1 MVLESMNILTMLYS
15 SQEDMLNN
23 AVNGLILTHPDTV
36 ALAQR
41 LRTDVSTLREL
52 SERHIHSHDQ
62 DVFCG
67 ILHELSVLCRLPT
80 EKTSRHAM
88 NQMVID
94 NSNVIGIMINVI
106 KSDYPQ
112 ESKTLVAVFDFLAAL
127 AFKNEKV
134 QTELFDFVNDMLR
147 CTSSDQ
153 SEDEENGEATFRLLV
168 MILTF
173 PFCSMRKA
181 HEWVPLPDCAWSILI
196 HSSLLSITLVSLVC
210 HTALNC
216 CVWSV
221 CSASPSV
228 S

>member
-15 SQEDMLNN
+15 AQEDMLNN
-23 AVNGLILTHPDTV
+23 AVNGVILTHPDTV
-36 ALAQR
+36 ALSQR
-41 LRTDVSTLREL
+41 LRTDISTLRDL
-52 SERHIHSHDQ
+52 SDRHISGDDQ
-62 DVFCG
+62 EEFCG
-67 ILHELSVLCRLPT
+67 ILRELSVLCRLPT

-153 SEDEENGEATFRLLV
+153 SEDEENGEGYLQIVGEDINF
-168 MILTF
+168 
-173 PFCSMRKA
+173 
-181 HEWVPLPDCAWSILI
+181 
-196 HSSLLSITLVSLVC
+196 SLLFY
-210 HTALNC
+210 A
-216 CVWSV
+216 
-221 CSASPSV
+221 
-228 S
+228 